1 MPIPGMLTIED
12 LRRRVEE
19 LQIDTVLL
27 TFTDMYGRQLG
38 KRLDARF
45 FLEGGSAPGTHAC
58 DYLLTTDMDM
68 DPAPGYR
75 FANWERGYGDF
86 HMAADLATLRVA
98 SWLDR
103 TALVTCD
110 VVQPGSH
117 AFVEQAPRSIL
128 RRQIDRALELGYQPM
143 AGSEL
148 EYYIFNNS
156 YRQAAAA
163 AYHGLESAGWYLE
176 DYHVLQ
182 GTREEKLNGAVRRHL
197 AQSGI
202 PVECSKGEW
211 GKGQHELNVRY
222 SDILAMADRHAVF
235 KQCLKEV
242 ADSLGMSVTFMA
254 KPDAGQAGSS
264 CHVHL
269 SLWQDGRNMMAG
281 ESPLGPLLCSD
292 AFRWFLGGWIAHTP
306 EFMVF
311 YAPTVN
317 SYKRFRAGS
326 WAPTRLAWSHDNRTA
341 SFRVVGKGPSLRIE
355 CRIPGADCNPYL
367 CFAAALASGLHG
379 IAEKTEPPPMFEG
392 DAYAAKALPCVPA
405 TLREATAAFGSSPFV
420 REALG
425 AEVAAHYTH
434 FFEIEQAAFDSAVT
448 DWERKRYFEQ
458 I

>member
-1 MPIPGMLTIED
+1 
-12 LRRRVEE
+12 
-19 LQIDTVLL
+19 
-27 TFTDMYGRQLG
+27 
-38 KRLDARF
+38 
-45 FLEGGSAPGTHAC
+45 
-58 DYLLTTDMDM
+58 
-68 DPAPGYR
+68 
-75 FANWERGYGDF
+75 
-86 HMAADLATLRVA
+86 
-98 SWLDR
+98 
-103 TALVTCD
+103 LVTCD
-110 VVQPGSH
+110 VFQPGSH
-117 AFVEQAPRSIL
+117 VLVEEAPRSIL
-128 RRQIDRALELGYQPM
+128 RRQIARAAELGYQPM

-163 AYHGLESAGWYLE
+163 GYNGLEAAGWYLE

-197 AQSGI
+197 SQSGI

-222 SDILAMADRHAVF
+222 SDILTMADRHAVF
-235 KQCLKEV
+235 KQCFKEV
-242 ADSLGMSVTFMA
+242 ADSLAMSVTFMA
-254 KPDAGQAGSS
+254 KPDAAQAGSS
-264 CHVHL
+264 CHVHM
-269 SLWQDGRNMMAG
+269 SLCQNGKNIMAG
-281 ESPLGPLLCSD
+281 ENSLGPVLCSD
-292 AFRWFLGGWIAHTP
+292 EFRWFLGGWIAHAP

-367 CFAAALASGLHG
+367 CFAAALASGLDG
-379 IAEKTEPPPMFEG
+379 IANKIEPPPLFAG
-392 DAYAAKALPCVPA
+392 DAYAAQSLPSVPT
-405 TLREATAAFGSSPFV
+405 TLREATAAFASSQFI

-425 AEVAAHYTH
+425 VEVAAHYTH
-434 FFEIEQAAFDSAVT
+434 FFEIEQSSFDTAVT